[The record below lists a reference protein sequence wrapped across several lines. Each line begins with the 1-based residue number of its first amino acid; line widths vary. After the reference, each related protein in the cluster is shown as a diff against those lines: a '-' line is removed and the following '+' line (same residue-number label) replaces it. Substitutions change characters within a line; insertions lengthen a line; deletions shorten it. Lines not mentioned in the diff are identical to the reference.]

1 MTKGRMKIAGVIYL
15 RSCILYVLIL
25 VLGYSLLVWRPWY

>member
-1 MTKGRMKIAGVIYL
+1 MTKGRMKKAGVIYL

-25 VLGYSLLVWRPWY
+25 VLGYSLLVWHPWY